1 MTATNSVAE
10 RTGNISAGTSIF
22 AMVVLER
29 ELSRV
34 YPEID
39 IVTTPA
45 GSPVAMVHCNNCT
58 SDIDAWSRIF
68 GEFTTALGL
77 EIDPG
82 RLFTTLYSAALSG
95 DPDCGRIL
103 TYNYLSGEPITGF
116 DEGRP
121 LVVRAPDSRFT
132 LPNFMRSLIFSALGT
147 LKIGMETLRKENV
160 KIDRLYGHGGFFKTK
175 EVGQRYAAA
184 ALEAPVSVMETAGEG
199 REILFA

>member
-1 MTATNSVAE
+1 MTT
-10 RTGNISAGTSIF
+10 TS
-22 AMVVLER
+22 
-29 ELSRV
+29 S
-34 YPEID
+34 
-39 IVTTPA
+39 
-45 GSPVAMVHCNNCT
+45 
-58 SDIDAWSRIF
+58 
-68 GEFTTALGL
+68 
-77 EIDPG
+77 
-82 RLFTTLYSAALSG
+82 
-95 DPDCGRIL
+95 CGRIL
-103 TYNYLSGEPITGF
+103 TYNYLSGDPIIGF

-199 REILFA
+199 GAWGMALLAGYLRRAGSGVALDQFLNQEVFATMAATRRQIGRASCRERV